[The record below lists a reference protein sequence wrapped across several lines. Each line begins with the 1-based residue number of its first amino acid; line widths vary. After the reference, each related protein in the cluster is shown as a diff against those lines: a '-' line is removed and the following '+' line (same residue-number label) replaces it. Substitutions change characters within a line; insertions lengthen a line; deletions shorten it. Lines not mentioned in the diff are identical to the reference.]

1 MPETALDRDR
11 APVQLRYLLGDGQT
25 QAEAAAV
32 ACAVRSVEALK
43 NPGEILLGNADAVL
57 FKRPQARGY
66 VGGGVGGVVAV
77 EQPVPS
83 QSAQIGDKVVI
94 RLDTARQEQPPVSVE
109 PGVRLAIQQIVP
121 ESQVSFGLHTWKA
134 PIAFGLVYD
143 DRPDG

>member
-1 MPETALDRDR
+1 M
-11 APVQLRYLLGDGQT
+11 
-25 QAEAAAV
+25 
-32 ACAVRSVEALK
+32 
-43 NPGEILLGNADAVL
+43 
-57 FKRPQARGY
+57 
-66 VGGGVGGVVAV
+66 

-121 ESQVSFGLHTWKA
+121 ECQVSFGLHTGKA
-134 PIAFGLVYD
+134 PIAFGLVSD